1 MRKKIKLSVG
11 PGIEVEEIILRDGR
25 WVLSARAA
33 GERSCP
39 VCGDVS
45 TSRHDWHRRRLQDLP
60 VQGTPLVLD
69 LRLGRW
75 RCLNERCNR
84 KTFVERLP
92 SVAAPMARRTVR
104 VAEIVRLFGH
114 AAGGLPSERLLAR
127 LAMPISDNAILRQLK
142 RHVRERADSAPL
154 RVIAIDDWSWRKG
167 FTYGTIIVDLERRTV
182 ADVLETRSAK
192 ETANW
197 LARRP
202 EIEIVSRDRCGLYAQ
217 GIRQGAPQ
225 ARQVADRFHLLQN
238 LREAIERQMTA
249 VSCFGGRSRLP
260 PAPGDLQLVLR
271 RRNRDAREQMFGQAK
286 ALHASGK
293 SCVAIAAEIG
303 IGRGTIAKWVEADS
317 LPDRRR
323 VTLKPSSPLYFQEF
337 LARRWAEGDKIGRR
351 LFHDVRHRGYKGS
364 RSHLERL
371 LSEWRRVERPET
383 SGRREPTIESRAI
396 DPATGWQISPVVA
409 AALCMKPTR
418 MLTHS
423 QAAKVAVLKEASP
436 SFVVMR
442 GLAMRFRGLL
452 RGADPDKL
460 GSWLD
465 DASHSGIHAL
475 QQFARILAR
484 DIDAVRNAIAEP
496 WSSGQAEGQINRLK
510 TLKRAMFGRAGIE
523 LLRAR
528 MLPLQ

>member
-142 RHVRERADSAPL
+142 RHVRERADPL
-154 RVIAIDDWSWRKG
+154 SLRAIAIDDWSWRKG
-167 FTYGTIIVDLERRTV
+167 FAYGTIVVDLERRTV

-192 ETANW
+192 ETADW
-197 LARRP
+197 LERRP
-202 EIEIVSRDRCGLYAQ
+202 EIEIVSRDRSGLYAQ
-217 GIRQGAPQ
+217 GIPQGAPQ

-238 LREAIERQMTA
+238 LRESIERQMTA
-249 VSCFGGRSRLP
+249 ITIAPDFRLP
-260 PAPGDLQLVLR
+260 RATA
-271 RRNRDAREQMFGQAK
+271 NR
-286 ALHASGK
+286 
-293 SCVAIAAEIG
+293 CCAAG
-303 IGRGTIAKWVEADS
+303 VVTRG
-317 LPDRRR
+317 
-323 VTLKPSSPLYFQEF
+323 
-337 LARRWAEGDKIGRR
+337 
-351 LFHDVRHRGYKGS
+351 
-364 RSHLERL
+364 
-371 LSEWRRVERPET
+371 
-383 SGRREPTIESRAI
+383 
-396 DPATGWQISPVVA
+396 
-409 AALCMKPTR
+409 
-418 MLTHS
+418 
-423 QAAKVAVLKEASP
+423 
-436 SFVVMR
+436 
-442 GLAMRFRGLL
+442 
-452 RGADPDKL
+452 
-460 GSWLD
+460 
-465 DASHSGIHAL
+465 
-475 QQFARILAR
+475 
-484 DIDAVRNAIAEP
+484 N
-496 WSSGQAEGQINRLK
+496 
-510 TLKRAMFGRAGIE
+510 
-523 LLRAR
+523 
-528 MLPLQ
+528 